1 MATLAASFSSLISP
15 PEISLT
21 MIDLR
26 AIDSLFSGGGYD
38 AGEHNPLAACRISG
52 LRCHFSPMDVPREVV
67 RSFIPRSPRSRNP
80 RQRNP
85 RREYPSTL
93 SVTHLRL
100 LFLSSQHTLYG
111 RDSPSLVLA
120 VT

>member
-52 LRCHFSPMDVPREVV
+52 LRCHFSPMDVPREG
-67 RSFIPRSPRSRNP
+67 
-80 RQRNP
+80 
-85 RREYPSTL
+85 
-93 SVTHLRL
+93 
-100 LFLSSQHTLYG
+100 SSQFHPPQPTLTESSAEESQERVSINPARHTP
-111 RDSPSLVLA
+111 SSLVLE
-120 VT
+120 